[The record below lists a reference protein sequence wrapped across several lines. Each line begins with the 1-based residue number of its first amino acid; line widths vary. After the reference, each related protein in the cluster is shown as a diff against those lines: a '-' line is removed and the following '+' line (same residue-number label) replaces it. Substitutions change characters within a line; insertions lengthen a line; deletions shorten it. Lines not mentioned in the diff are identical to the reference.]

1 MGRILAIDYGKK
13 RTGLAVTDPLKI
25 IATGLTTV
33 LTHGLMDYLKAYASS
48 EPLDLF
54 VVGEPKNSNGTD
66 THASPLVRIFLRQLE
81 KQFPAIPIIR
91 ADERYTSK
99 IAMQSMV
106 ETGMKKKDRRN
117 KALVDEISA
126 VLILQ
131 GYLQSQSLNL
141 RS

>member
-33 LTHGLMDYLKAYASS
+33 ETKGLMAYLLAYLAR
-48 EPLDLF
+48 EPVDLF
-54 VVGEPKNSNGTD
+54 IIGDPKNNDGSETD
-66 THASPLVRIFLRQLE
+66 ATRPVN
-81 KQFPAIPIIR
+81 QFIGRLGKSFPGVPVIR
-91 ADERYTSK
+91 MDERYTSRM
-99 IAMQSMV
+99 ASRSMV
-106 ETGMKKKDRRN
+106 ESGMKKKDRRN

-131 GYLQSQSLNL
+131 GYLQSH
-141 RS
+141 